1 MIMKIKKNNWLIFL
15 SVATILFMSSTCDKN
30 NDRHNCIT
38 FVNKSNME
46 IYVSWSTK
54 PINTPNDTITYCG
67 NIETSLIPDSKFD
80 FGYGAIDTWDD
91 FFCARPYV
99 QFMVFS
105 KSYSLDG
112 CTEEYLKDFTEKHQ
126 LKRYQL
132 TKEDLDRMDWTVV
145 FPLLSVE

>member
-1 MIMKIKKNNWLIFL
+1 MKIRKNILLIGFSL
-15 SVATILFMSSTCDKN
+15 IAIPFMAFDCDCSGRDK
-30 NDRHNCIT
+30 HECIT
-38 FVNKSNME
+38 FVNKSNIE

-54 PINTPNDTITYCG
+54 PISTPNDTITYCG
-67 NIETSLIPDSKFD
+67 NIETPLIPDSKFD
-80 FGYGAIDTWDD
+80 FGYGVIDTWDD

-105 KSYSLDG
+105 ESYSLED

-132 TKEDLDRMDWTVV
+132 TKEDLDRMNWTVV
-145 FPLLSVE
+145 YPPEE